1 MKILLIALMVVGV
14 CGCNTMIG
22 LGRDTK
28 EGFIWCKRKVEES
41 RQGRSGGGGGDSGEV
56 PIY

>member
-14 CGCNTMIG
+14 CACNTMIG

-28 EGFIWCKRKVEES
+28 EGFNWCKRKVEES
-41 RQGRSGGGGGDSGEV
+41 RQGSGGGGGKDSGEV